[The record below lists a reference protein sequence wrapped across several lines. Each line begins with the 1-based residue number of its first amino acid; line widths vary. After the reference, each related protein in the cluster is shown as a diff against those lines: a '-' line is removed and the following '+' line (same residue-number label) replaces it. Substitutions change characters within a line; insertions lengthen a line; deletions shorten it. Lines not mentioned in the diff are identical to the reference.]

1 VLYSIYAEKKKPI
14 LFRKDDR
21 KAVRELSLRKFFP
34 PLHWFPRVGR
44 RSIRADIIAGIT
56 GAIIVLPQGV
66 AFAIIAGL
74 PPEYGLYSA
83 IIPAIIAALFGSS
96 RHLISGPTTAISI
109 VIFTTLS
116 PLASPSSA
124 EYIQMALTLTFLAG
138 LFQLA
143 LGVARLGA
151 LVNFVSHSVVVG
163 FTAGASILIATSQ
176 LSNILGIAAPKKH
189 SFIHIWGYI
198 LSSLSETNLY
208 AVCIGVS
215 TLAIAVVMKILRPRW
230 PGMLIAM
237 IALLLRGADHGIRLV
252 GSLPGH
258 LPPLSHP
265 DITTASLR
273 ELAPPALAVAMLG
286 LAEAVSIARSI
297 ATKSEQRID
306 SNQEFIGQGLSN
318 IVGSFFS
325 SYAASGSFT
334 RTGVNYEAGAKTP
347 LAAVFAAVTL
357 AGIVL
362 LIAPLTAYLPIA
374 SMAGILFL
382 VAYGLVDTHHIAS
395 IVRTSK
401 PEAGILIATF
411 LSTLFVELE
420 FAIYVGVILSLLLYL
435 NRTSHPTFVTLAP
448 DPDSR
453 KKSFINIE
461 KKSLP
466 ECPQL
471 KIIRIDGSIFFG
483 AVNHVAEQLDRIT
496 KEYPEQAHILI
507 VGGGINFIDVAGCQ
521 TLNQEAHRLRVNGRQ
536 LYLCSLKGEV
546 IDVMKRGGC
555 NRSIGEENVFESKIK
570 AIKSIVPRLDPE
582 RCRRCKVRIFNE
594 CAQMPGG

>member
-1 VLYSIYAEKKKPI
+1 MKNNEEVASGQEK
-14 LFRKDDR
+14 
-21 KAVRELSLRKFFP
+21 ESLKKFFP
-34 PLHWFPRVGR
+34 PLQWWPAVSR
-44 RSIRADIIAGIT
+44 RSTRADIIAGIT

-83 IIPAIIAALFGSS
+83 ILPAIIAALFGSS
-96 RHLISGPTTAISI
+96 HHLISGPTTAISI
-109 VIFTTLS
+109 VIFTALS
-116 PLASPSSA
+116 PLAPPSSA

-138 LFQLA
+138 FFQLA

-176 LSNILGIAAPKKH
+176 LSNILGITAPIKH
-189 SFIHIWGYI
+189 SFIHIWADM
-198 LSSLSETNLY
+198 LSRLSETNLY
-208 AVCIGVS
+208 VLSIGLS
-215 TLAIAVVMKILRPRW
+215 TLIIAVVLKTLKPKW

-237 IALLLRGADHGIRLV
+237 IAGSVMALLMKGNEHGIRLV

-265 DITTASLR
+265 YITTASLR
-273 ELAPPALAVAMLG
+273 QLAPPALAVAMLG

-297 ATKSEQRID
+297 ATKSEQLID

-318 IVGSFFS
+318 IIGSFFS
-325 SYAASGSFT
+325 SYASSGSFT
-334 RTGVNYEAGAKTP
+334 RTGVNYESGARTP
-347 LAAVFAAVTL
+347 LAAVFAAITL
-357 AGIVL
+357 TGILL

-382 VAYGLVDTHHIAS
+382 VAYNLIDTHHVAS

-420 FAIYVGVILSLLLYL
+420 FAIYVGVLLSLLLYL

-448 DPDSR
+448 DPESR
-453 KKSFINIE
+453 RKTFINVQ
-461 KKSLP
+461 KKPLS

-483 AVNHVAEQLDRIT
+483 AVNHVVEQLDQIT
-496 KEYPEQAHILI
+496 KKYPEQAHILI

-555 NRSIGEENVFESKIK
+555 NKSIGEENVFHSKVE
-570 AIKSIVPRLDPE
+570 AIRSIVPRLDPE
-582 RCRRCKVRIFNE
+582 RCRRCKVRIFHE
-594 CAQMPGG
+594 CAQMPGA

>member
-1 VLYSIYAEKKKPI
+1 M
-14 LFRKDDR
+14 
-21 KAVRELSLRKFFP
+21 
-34 PLHWFPRVGR
+34 
-44 RSIRADIIAGIT
+44 RADIVAGIT

-83 IIPAIIAALFGSS
+83 IVPAIVAALFGSS
-96 RHLISGPTTAISI
+96 YHLISGPTTAISI

-116 PLASPSSA
+116 PLVTPSSS
-124 EYIQMALTLTFLAG
+124 EYVRMALTLTFLAG
-138 LFQLA
+138 FFQLA

-176 LSNILGIAAPKKH
+176 LSNMLGIAAPKKH
-189 SFIHIWGYI
+189 SFIHIWAYI
-198 LSSLSETNLY
+198 ISGLSGTNLY
-208 AVCIGVS
+208 ALFIGLS
-215 TLAIAVVMKILRPRW
+215 TLAIAVVLKVLKPRW

-237 IALLLRGADHGIRLV
+237 IAGSVLALAMKAGEHGIRLV
-252 GSLPGH
+252 GSLPAH
-258 LPPLSHP
+258 LPPLSYP

-347 LAAVFAAVTL
+347 LAAVFAAITL
-357 AGIVL
+357 TGILL

-382 VAYGLVDTHHIAS
+382 VAYSLVDTHHIAA
-395 IVRTSK
+395 IVKTSK

-453 KKSFINIE
+453 KKRLTNVQT
-461 KKSLP
+461 KSLS

-483 AVNHVAEQLDRIT
+483 AVNHVAEQLDQIT
-496 KEYPEQAHILI
+496 RNYPEQAHILI

-521 TLNQEAHRLRVNGRQ
+521 TLNQEAHRMRVNGRQ

-546 IDVMKRGGC
+546 IEVMKRGGC
-555 NRSIGEENVFESKIK
+555 NKSIGEENVFHSKIE
-570 AIKSIVPRLDPE
+570 AIKKIVPKLDPE

-594 CAQMPGG
+594 CAQMPGASSHEDS

>member
-1 VLYSIYAEKKKPI
+1 MKGNEKVASGQEK
-14 LFRKDDR
+14 
-21 KAVRELSLRKFFP
+21 VSLKKFFP
-34 PLHWFPRVGR
+34 PLQWLPAVGR
-44 RSIRADIIAGIT
+44 RSMRADIIAGIT

-74 PPEYGLYSA
+74 PPQYGLYSA

-96 RHLISGPTTAISI
+96 HHLISGPTTAISI

-116 PLASPSSA
+116 PLAPPSSA

-138 LFQLA
+138 FFQLA
-143 LGVARLGA
+143 LGVARLGS
-151 LVNFVSHSVVVG
+151 LVNFVSHSVVLG

-176 LSNILGIAAPKKH
+176 LSNILGIAAPKEH
-189 SFIHIWGYI
+189 SFIHIWSDMI
-198 LSSLSETNLY
+198 SSISRTNLY
-208 AVCIGVS
+208 ALSIGLS
-215 TLAIAVVMKILRPRW
+215 TLIIAVVFKILKPRW

-237 IALLLRGADHGIRLV
+237 IAGSVIALLMKGSEHGIRLV
-252 GSLPGH
+252 GSLPSH
-258 LPPLSHP
+258 LPPLSYP

-273 ELAPPALAVAMLG
+273 QLAPPALAVAMLG

-297 ATKSEQRID
+297 ATKTEQRID

-318 IVGSFFS
+318 IIGSFFS
-325 SYAASGSFT
+325 SYASSGSFT
-334 RTGVNYEAGAKTP
+334 RTGVNYDAGAKTP
-347 LAAVFAAVTL
+347 LAAVFAAITL
-357 AGIVL
+357 TGIVL

-382 VAYGLVDTHHIAS
+382 VAYNLVDTRHIAS

-420 FAIYVGVILSLLLYL
+420 FAIYVGVLLSLLLYL

-461 KKSLP
+461 KKPLP

-483 AVNHVAEQLDRIT
+483 AVNHVAEQLDQIT
-496 KEYPEQAHILI
+496 KKYPEQAHILI

-555 NRSIGEENVFESKIK
+555 NKSIGEENVFHSKVA

-582 RCRRCKVRIFNE
+582 RCRRCMVRIFNE
-594 CAQMPGG
+594 CAQMPGA

>member
-1 VLYSIYAEKKKPI
+1 M
-14 LFRKDDR
+14 
-21 KAVRELSLRKFFP
+21 SLKNFFP
-34 PLHWFPRVGR
+34 PLQWWHRVSR
-44 RSIRADIIAGIT
+44 RSMRADIIAGIT
-56 GAIIVLPQGV
+56 GAVIVLPQGV

-109 VIFTTLS
+109 VVFTALS
-116 PLASPSSA
+116 PMAAPSSA
-124 EYIQMALTLTFLAG
+124 EYIQLALTLTFLAG

-176 LSNILGIAAPKKH
+176 LSNILGITTAKKH
-189 SFIHIWGYI
+189 SFIHVWADI
-198 LSSLSETNLY
+198 LSNLSGTNLY
-208 AVCIGVS
+208 ALSIGLT
-215 TLAIAVVMKILRPRW
+215 TLIIAVVLKMLRPRW

-237 IALLLRGADHGIRLV
+237 IAGSVMALLMNGSEHGIRLV
-252 GSLPGH
+252 GSLPAH

-273 ELAPPALAVAMLG
+273 RLAPTALAVAMLG
-286 LAEAVSIARSI
+286 LTEAVSIARSI
-297 ATKSEQRID
+297 AAKSEQRID

-318 IVGSFFS
+318 IIGSFFS
-325 SYAASGSFT
+325 SYASSGSFT
-334 RTGVNYEAGAKTP
+334 RTGVNYESGAQTP
-347 LAAVFAAVTL
+347 LAAAFAAITL
-357 AGIVL
+357 TGVLL
-362 LIAPLTAYLPIA
+362 LIAPLTAYLPIPA
-374 SMAGILFL
+374 MAGILFL
-382 VAYGLVDTHHIAS
+382 VAYSLVDTHHIAS

-411 LSTLFVELE
+411 LATLFVELE
-420 FAIYVGVILSLLLYL
+420 FAIYVGVLLSLLLYL
-435 NRTSHPTFVTLAP
+435 NRTSHPSFVTLAP
-448 DPDSR
+448 DPEST
-453 KKSFINIE
+453 KKTFINVR

-471 KIIRIDGSIFFG
+471 KIIRIDGSLFFG
-483 AVNHVAEQLDRIT
+483 AVNHVAEQLDQIT
-496 KEYPEQAHILI
+496 RKYPEQAHILI
-507 VGGGINFIDVAGCQ
+507 EGSGINFIDVAGCQ

-546 IDVMKRGGC
+546 IDVMQRGGC
-555 NRSIGEENVFESKIK
+555 NKNIGEENVFFSKNA
-570 AIKSIVPRLDPE
+570 AIRRIVPKLDPE
-582 RCRRCKVRIFNE
+582 RCRRCKVRIFHE
-594 CAQMPGG
+594 CAEMPGA

>member
-1 VLYSIYAEKKKPI
+1 MNRVSLEK
-14 LFRKDDR
+14 
-21 KAVRELSLRKFFP
+21 VFP
-34 PLHWFPRVGR
+34 LLQWWSTVSR
-44 RSIRADIIAGIT
+44 RSMTADIIAGIT

-83 IIPAIIAALFGSS
+83 IVPAIIAAFFGSS

-116 PLASPSSA
+116 PLVPPSSA
-124 EYIQMALTLTFLAG
+124 EYIQMALTLTFIAG
-138 LFQLA
+138 FFQLG

-151 LVNFVSHSVVVG
+151 LVNFVSHSVVIG
-163 FTAGASILIATSQ
+163 FTSGASILIATSQ
-176 LSNILGIAAPKKH
+176 LSNILGITAPRKH
-189 SFIHIWGYI
+189 SFIHIWADI
-198 LSSLSETNLY
+198 ISRLPETNLY
-208 AVCIGVS
+208 VLFIGLS
-215 TLAIAVVMKILRPRW
+215 TLIIAVIVKILKPKW

-237 IALLLRGADHGIRLV
+237 IAGSLLAMIVKGSEHGIKLV

-265 DITTASLR
+265 YITTASLR

-318 IVGSFFS
+318 IIGSFFS
-325 SYAASGSFT
+325 SYASSGSFT

-347 LAAVFAAVTL
+347 LAAAFAAVTL
-357 AGIVL
+357 TGILL

-382 VAYGLVDTHHIAS
+382 VAYNLIDVHHIVA
-395 IVRTSK
+395 ILRTSK
-401 PEAGILIATF
+401 PEAGILAATF
-411 LSTLFVELE
+411 LATLFVELE

-448 DPDSR
+448 DPDSK
-453 KKSFINIE
+453 KKSFVNVQ
-461 KKSLP
+461 KKPLA

-483 AVNHVAEQLDRIT
+483 AVNHVAEQLEQIT
-496 KEYPEQAHILI
+496 KTHPEQAHILI

-521 TLNQEAHRLRVNGRQ
+521 ALNQEAHRLRVNGRQ

-555 NRSIGEENVFESKIK
+555 NKSIGEENVFQSKLM
-570 AIKSIVPRLDPE
+570 AIRSIVPRLDTE

-594 CAQMPGG
+594 CAKMPG

>member
-1 VLYSIYAEKKKPI
+1 MDSHNDSGASAPEAPSWRRLLPFIQWLPEVT
-14 LFRKDDR
+14 RR
-21 KAVRELSLRKFFP
+21 SLRSD
-34 PLHWFPRVGR
+34 L
-44 RSIRADIIAGIT
+44 IAGMT
-56 GAIIVLPQGV
+56 GAVIVLPQGV

-83 IIPAIIAALFGSS
+83 IVPAIIAALFGSS

-116 PLASPSSA
+116 PMVTPSTP

-138 LFQLA
+138 LFQLG
-143 LGVARLGA
+143 LGIARLGA

-176 LSNILGIAAPKKH
+176 MSNLLGIASPKKH
-189 SFIHIWGYI
+189 SFIHIWSYI
-198 LSSLSETNLY
+198 ISNLSETNPYVLS
-208 AVCIGVS
+208 IGLV
-215 TLAIAVVMKILRPRW
+215 TLLIAVAFKVFRPKL

-237 IALLLRGADHGIRLV
+237 IAGSLMALTLRGAEHGVRLV
-252 GSLPGH
+252 GSLPAH

-265 DITTASLR
+265 EITTASLR
-273 ELAPPALAVAMLG
+273 LLAPPALAVAMLG
-286 LAEAVSIARSI
+286 LAEAVSIARAMAS
-297 ATKSEQRID
+297 KSEQRID

-318 IVGSFFS
+318 IIGSFFS

-347 LAAVFAAVTL
+347 LAAAFAAVALT
-357 AGIVL
+357 GILL

-374 SMAGILFL
+374 SMAGILLL
-382 VAYGLVDTHHIAS
+382 VAYGLIDTHHITS

-401 PEAGILIATF
+401 PEAGILLATF
-411 LSTLFVELE
+411 LATLLVELE

-435 NRTSHPTFVTLAP
+435 NRTSHPHFVVLAP
-448 DPDSR
+448 DPETK

-461 KKSLP
+461 KKPLP

-471 KIIRIDGSIFFG
+471 KIVRVDGSIFFG
-483 AVNHVAEQLDRIT
+483 AVNHVAEELDQIT
-496 KEYPEQAHILI
+496 RRFPEQAHILI

-521 TLNQEAHRLRVNGRQ
+521 MLSQEAHRLKVNGRQ
-536 LYLCSLKGEV
+536 IYLCSLKGEV
-546 IDVMKRGGC
+546 VEVMKRGGC
-555 NRSIGEENVFESKIK
+555 MRSIGDENIFHSKIEAVRK
-570 AIKSIVPRLDPE
+570 IVPRLDQE
-582 RCRRCKVRIFNE
+582 RCRVCRARIFAE
-594 CAQMPGG
+594 CARMPGA

>member
-1 VLYSIYAEKKKPI
+1 MQNDEEASGQVK
-14 LFRKDDR
+14 R
-21 KAVRELSLRKFFP
+21 SLNKFFP
-34 PLHWFPRVGR
+34 PLQWWPTVSS
-44 RSIRADIIAGIT
+44 RSVRADIVAGIT
-56 GAIIVLPQGV
+56 GAVIVLPQGV

-83 IIPAIIAALFGSS
+83 IVPAMIAALFGSS
-96 RHLISGPTTAISI
+96 HHLISGPTTAISI
-109 VIFTTLS
+109 VIFTALS
-116 PLASPSSA
+116 PLALPSSA

-138 LFQLA
+138 FFQLA

-176 LSNILGIAAPKKH
+176 LSNILGITAPNKH
-189 SFIHIWGYI
+189 SFIHIWADI
-198 LSSLSETNLY
+198 LSSLPETNFY
-208 AVCIGVS
+208 ALAIGLS
-215 TLAIAVVMKILRPRW
+215 TLIIAVVFKILKPKW
-230 PGMLIAM
+230 PGMFIAM
-237 IALLLRGADHGIRLV
+237 IAGSVMALLMNGSEHGIRLV
-252 GSLPGH
+252 GSLPAH

-265 DITTASLR
+265 DITTTSLR
-273 ELAPPALAVAMLG
+273 MLAPPALAVAMLG

-318 IVGSFFS
+318 VIGSFFS
-325 SYAASGSFT
+325 SYASSGSFT
-334 RTGVNYEAGAKTP
+334 RTGVNFESGARTP
-347 LAAVFAAVTL
+347 LAAVFAAIILT
-357 AGIVL
+357 GIVL

-382 VAYGLVDTHHIAS
+382 VAYSLVDTHHIAS

-420 FAIYVGVILSLLLYL
+420 FAIYVGVLLSLLLYL

-448 DPDSR
+448 DPDSK
-453 KKSFINIE
+453 KKSLMNVE
-461 KKSLP
+461 KKPLP

-471 KIIRIDGSIFFG
+471 KIIRIDGSLFFG
-483 AVNHVAEQLDRIT
+483 AVNHVAEQLEQIT
-496 KEYPEQAHILI
+496 KKYPEQAHILI

-555 NRSIGEENVFESKIK
+555 NRSIGEENVFHSKSE

-582 RCRRCKVRIFNE
+582 RCRRCAVRIFKE
-594 CAQMPGG
+594 CEQMPGA

>member
-1 VLYSIYAEKKKPI
+1 MAKNEDVSSEQNK
-14 LFRKDDR
+14 
-21 KAVRELSLRKFFP
+21 VSLKKFFP
-34 PLHWFPRVGR
+34 PLQWWSIVSR
-44 RSIRADIIAGIT
+44 RSMKSDIIAGIT

-83 IIPAIIAALFGSS
+83 IVPAIIAALFGSS
-96 RHLISGPTTAISI
+96 YHLISGPTTAISI
-109 VIFTTLS
+109 VIFTSLS
-116 PLASPSSA
+116 PLAPPSSA

-151 LVNFVSHSVVVG
+151 LVNFVSHSVVLG

-176 LSNILGIAAPKKH
+176 LGNILGITVPKKH
-189 SFIHIWGYI
+189 SFIHIWADV
-198 LSSLSETNLY
+198 LSSLPETNVYVLS
-208 AVCIGVS
+208 IGLG
-215 TLAIAVVMKILRPRW
+215 TLIIAVVFKILKPKW

-237 IALLLRGADHGIRLV
+237 TAGSVGALLVKGSEHGVRLV
-252 GSLPGH
+252 GSLPAH

-265 DITTASLR
+265 YITTGSLR
-273 ELAPPALAVAMLG
+273 QLAPPALAVAMLG

-297 ATKSEQRID
+297 ATKTEQRID

-318 IVGSFFS
+318 VIGSFFS

-347 LAAVFAAVTL
+347 LAAILAAITL
-357 AGIVL
+357 TGILL

-382 VAYGLVDTHHIAS
+382 VAYNLIDTQHIAS
-395 IVRTSK
+395 IIRTSK

-411 LSTLFVELE
+411 LATLFVELE

-435 NRTSHPTFVTLAP
+435 NRTSHPTFVTLAS
-448 DPDSR
+448 DPDTR
-453 KKSFINIE
+453 KKSFANVQ
-461 KKSLP
+461 KKPLS

-471 KIIRIDGSIFFG
+471 KIIRIDGSLFFG
-483 AVNHVAEQLDRIT
+483 AVNHVAEQLNEIT
-496 KEYPEQAHILI
+496 KRYPEQAHILI
-507 VGGGINFIDVAGCQ
+507 VGGGINFIDVAGCH
-521 TLNQEAHRLRVNGRQ
+521 TLSQEAHRLHLSGRQ
-536 LYLCSLKGEV
+536 IYLCSLKGEV
-546 IDVMKRGGC
+546 IEVMKRGGC
-555 NRSIGEENVFESKIK
+555 NKSVGEENMFHSKVE

-582 RCRRCKVRIFNE
+582 RCRHCKVRVFNE
-594 CAQMPGG
+594 CAQMPGA

>member
-1 VLYSIYAEKKKPI
+1 MSTNDNPASGGSRFDLG
-14 LFRKDDR
+14 
-21 KAVRELSLRKFFP
+21 KFFP
-34 PLHWFPRVGR
+34 PVLWWNRVSR
-44 RSIRADIIAGIT
+44 RSLRADLIAGIT
-56 GAIIVLPQGV
+56 GAVIVLPQGV

-116 PLASPSSA
+116 PLAAPSST
-124 EYIQMALTLTFLAG
+124 EYIQMALTLTFIAG
-138 LFQLA
+138 FFQMA
-143 LGVARLGA
+143 LGLARLGA

-176 LSNILGIAAPKKH
+176 LSNILGIAAPKTH
-189 SFIHIWGYI
+189 SFIHVWADI
-198 LSSLSETNLY
+198 LSNLSATNLY
-208 AVCIGVS
+208 A
-215 TLAIAVVMKILRPRW
+215 LAIGLTTLIIAITFKITRPRW
-230 PGMLIAM
+230 PGMLLAM
-237 IALLLRGADHGIRLV
+237 IAGSVMALFMNGSEHGIRLV
-252 GSLPGH
+252 GSLPAH

-265 DITTASLR
+265 DLTTASVR
-273 ELAPPALAVAMLG
+273 RLAPPALAVAMLG

-318 IVGSFFS
+318 IIGSFFS
-325 SYAASGSFT
+325 SYASSGSFT
-334 RTGVNYEAGAKTP
+334 RTGVNYESGAQTP
-347 LAAVFAAVTL
+347 LAAVFAAITL
-357 AGIVL
+357 TGVLL

-374 SMAGILFL
+374 AMAGILFL
-382 VAYGLVDTHHIAS
+382 VAYSLIDTHHIAS
-395 IVRTSK
+395 IVKTSK

-411 LSTLFVELE
+411 LATLFVELE

-435 NRTSHPTFVTLAP
+435 NRTSHPAFVTLAP
-448 DPDSR
+448 DPDT
-453 KKSFINIE
+453 KKKTLTNVQ
-461 KKSLP
+461 KKTLP

-471 KIIRIDGSIFFG
+471 KIIRIDGSLFFG
-483 AVNHVAEQLDRIT
+483 AVNHVAEQLEEIT
-496 KEYPEQAHILI
+496 KKYPEQAHILI

-555 NRSIGEENVFESKIK
+555 NKSIGEENVFHTKVE
-570 AIKSIVPRLDPE
+570 AIKNIVPKLDPE
-582 RCRRCKVRIFNE
+582 RCRLCTVRIFKE
-594 CAQMPGG
+594 CAQMPGA

>member
-1 VLYSIYAEKKKPI
+1 MNSDDNAASGQEKI
-14 LFRKDDR
+14 
-21 KAVRELSLRKFFP
+21 SLKKFFP
-34 PLHWFPRVGR
+34 PFQWWHRVSR
-44 RSIRADIIAGIT
+44 RSLRADLIAGAT
-56 GAIIVLPQGV
+56 GAVIVLPQGV

-83 IIPAIIAALFGSS
+83 IIPAIIASLFGSS

-109 VIFTTLS
+109 VIFTALS
-116 PLASPSSA
+116 PLAAPSST

-138 LFQLA
+138 FFQLA
-143 LGVARLGA
+143 LGLARLGA

-176 LSNILGIAAPKKH
+176 LSNILGIPAPQKH
-189 SFIHIWGYI
+189 SFIHVWADI
-198 LSSLSETNLY
+198 LSNLSATNLY
-208 AVCIGVS
+208 A
-215 TLAIAVVMKILRPRW
+215 LAIGLTTLIIAIVLKILKPKW

-237 IALLLRGADHGIRLV
+237 IAGSVMALFMSGSEHGIRLV
-252 GSLPGH
+252 GSLPAH

-265 DITTASLR
+265 DLTTASVR
-273 ELAPPALAVAMLG
+273 RLAPPALAVAMLG

-318 IVGSFFS
+318 IIGSFFS
-325 SYAASGSFT
+325 SYASSGSFT
-334 RTGVNYEAGAKTP
+334 RTGVNYESGAQTP
-347 LAAVFAAVTL
+347 LAAVFAAIILTGVL
-357 AGIVL
+357 L
-362 LIAPLTAYLPIA
+362 LIAPLTAYLPITA
-374 SMAGILFL
+374 MAGILFL
-382 VAYGLVDTHHIAS
+382 VAYSLIDTHHIAS

-420 FAIYVGVILSLLLYL
+420 FAIYVGVLLSLLLYL

-448 DPDSR
+448 DPDT
-453 KKSFINIE
+453 KKKTLTNIQ
-461 KKSLP
+461 KKPLP

-471 KIIRIDGSIFFG
+471 KIIRIDGSLFFG
-483 AVNHVAEQLDRIT
+483 AVNHVAEQLDQIT
-496 KEYPEQAHILI
+496 KKFPEQAHILI

-555 NRSIGEENVFESKIK
+555 NKSIGEENVFHTKVE
-570 AIKSIVPRLDPE
+570 AIKNIVPRLDPE
-582 RCRRCKVRIFNE
+582 RCRPCKVRIFKE
-594 CAQMPGG
+594 CAQMPGA

>member
-1 VLYSIYAEKKKPI
+1 V
-14 LFRKDDR
+14 
-21 KAVRELSLRKFFP
+21 SLKKFFP
-34 PLHWFPRVGR
+34 PLQWWHTITR

-83 IIPAIIAALFGSS
+83 IVPAIIAALFGSS
-96 RHLISGPTTAISI
+96 YHLISGPTTAISI
-109 VIFTTLS
+109 VIFTTLG
-116 PLASPSSA
+116 PLAPPSSS
-124 EYIQMALTLTFLAG
+124 EYIQMALTLTCLAG
-138 LFQLA
+138 FFQLT
-143 LGVARLGA
+143 LGVARLGS

-176 LSNILGIAAPKKH
+176 LSNLLGITAPKKH
-189 SFIHIWGYI
+189 SFIHIWADI
-198 LSSLSETNLY
+198 ISSLPETNLH
-208 AVCIGVS
+208 VLSIGLG
-215 TLAIAVVMKILRPRW
+215 TLIIAVIFKVLKPKW

-237 IALLLRGADHGIRLV
+237 IAGSVMAMLMKGSEHGIRLV

-258 LPPLSHP
+258 LPPLSYP

-273 ELAPPALAVAMLG
+273 QFAPPALAIAMLG

-318 IVGSFFS
+318 IIGSFFS
-325 SYAASGSFT
+325 SYASSGSFT
-334 RTGVNYEAGAKTP
+334 RTGVNYEAGARTP
-347 LAAVFAAVTL
+347 LAAVFAALTL
-357 AGIVL
+357 TGIVL

-382 VAYGLVDTHHIAS
+382 VAYTLIDTHHIAS

-420 FAIYVGVILSLLLYL
+420 FAIYVGVLLSLLLYL

-448 DPDSR
+448 DPDSK

-461 KKSLP
+461 KKPLP

-483 AVNHVAEQLDRIT
+483 AVNHVAAQLDQIT
-496 KEYPEQAHILI
+496 KKYPEQAHILI

-521 TLNQEAHRLRVNGRQ
+521 TLSQEAHRLRANGRQ

-555 NRSIGEENVFESKIK
+555 NKGIGEENVFHSKIK

-582 RCRRCKVRIFNE
+582 RCRCCKVRIFNE
-594 CAQMPGG
+594 CAQMPGA